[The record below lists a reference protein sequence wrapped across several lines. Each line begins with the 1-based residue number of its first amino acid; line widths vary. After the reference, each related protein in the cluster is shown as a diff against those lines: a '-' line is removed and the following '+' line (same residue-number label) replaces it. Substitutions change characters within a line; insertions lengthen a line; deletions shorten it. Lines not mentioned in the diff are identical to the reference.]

1 MSYERLATIPAV
13 PGTSLEAVQSDIDS
27 IWAELREDPKQA
39 AVLPVKSP
47 FHVGRDEAQFDI
59 ATTIL
64 ISIAGSLGKEAI
76 QAAWVRWIWPE
87 LRRRLGISEGGQA
100 NAGAD

>member
-1 MSYERLATIPAV
+1 MSYERLARIPV
-13 PGTSLEAVQSDIDS
+13 EPSVTPEAVQSKIDL
-27 IWAELREDPKQA
+27 IWAEIREDPKQA

-47 FHVGRDEAQFDI
+47 FHVGRDEAQFDV

-87 LRRRLGISEGGQA
+87 LRRRLGISDGGQA